1 MGLNP
6 KEIGENVNLDLK
18 EILSSYT
25 KHWKWFVLSAIIA
38 LLLASAYLRYATPE
52 YAATGKIQILE
63 DDNAGSGLDLFNE
76 LGVFGTAKNKVA
88 DEIELIGSRS
98 NFIEVVKDLKLN
110 TKISVLGNV
119 KSTELYRNPPI
130 NINFIAEDSVINN
143 ANFSFYITL
152 SSSTTFGYS
161 EEEDK
166 PVKVYSFG
174 KNIASPIGDMV
185 ITPNIGNFAGYK
197 DKKLMVSVMPIDLV
211 ALGYKIKTQI
221 INTDELSNIVDIS
234 LQDPIKQRAIDVVNK
249 LINIYNRNAI
259 EDKQEV
265 ADRTEKFIN
274 DRITAIAS
282 NLTSVDQTAE
292 DFKTEKGVTD
302 IATET
307 SVNLNVGVVNQQEL
321 ARARNELN
329 MAASMKNIL
338 EEQNSYEV
346 LPTNIG
352 LSDPT
357 IASTTAKFNQLVQE
371 RKRLLKSSNEK
382 NPVIVNLDEQIN
394 GLRNSMQSSLTNS
407 VGNLELTVNSLS
419 GQQARFN
426 SKIYGAPK
434 NERALRDITRKQQTT
449 EELYLYLLTK
459 REEAQI
465 AVASTSAKSRIID
478 NAYGVSRLPVSPKKN
493 IIYLASLILG
503 LLVPFSVI
511 YANDLLDNKV
521 HNMNSL
527 EKITTDTPVLGEI
540 PKLSRKEDKLVI
552 KEDRSVLAESLRIIR
567 TNLDY
572 LIKTKQA
579 PGVKNNVIYVTSS
592 VPGEGK
598 TFLSTNLSMILAS
611 TNKKVLLIGA
621 DIRNP
626 KIYTFF
632 TGSNVDKMSKP
643 SRNKDAGLTE
653 FLYDNTLTSKD
664 IINPMLVH
672 HNTIDVVYSGRIPP
686 NPAELLMSPRIK
698 ELLEEASLKYDY
710 VIVDTAPLMVV
721 TDTLLIAE
729 HANHI
734 IYVTRAG
741 VTESKAVGYPL
752 KLEEE
757 GKISG
762 LTFVVNDVKNS
773 DLGYGGKYGY
783 GYGKSQKKWWKF

>member
-1 MGLNP
+1 MNLNS
-6 KEIGENVNLDLK
+6 KNLTENHIDLK
-18 EILSSYT
+18 EVISTYT
-25 KHWKWFVLSAIIA
+25 KHWKWFLLSSFFAIMLA
-38 LLLASAYLRYATPE
+38 LLYLRYATPQ
-52 YAATGKIQILE
+52 YAAMAKIQIVE
-63 DDNAGSGLDLFNE
+63 DDNAGSGLDLFQE
-76 LGVFGTAKNKVA
+76 LGVFGSAKNKVV

-98 NFIEVVKDLKLN
+98 NFIDVVKELKLN
-110 TKISVLGNV
+110 TKIKVLGNV
-119 KSTELYRNPPI
+119 KHTELYRNPPI
-130 NINFIAEDSVINN
+130 NLNFIAEDSTINN
-143 ANFSFYITL
+143 ANFNFYITL

-174 KNIASPIGDMV
+174 KNIQTPIGDIV
-185 ITPNIGNFAGYK
+185 ITPNILSFEHYK
-197 DKKLMVSVMPIDLV
+197 DKKLEVSIMPLDLV
-211 ALGYKIKTQI
+211 ALGYKAKTFI
-221 INTDELSNIVDIS
+221 VNTDELSNIVDITIE
-234 LQDPIKQRAIDVVNK
+234 DPIKERAINIIDA
-249 LINIYNRNAI
+249 LIRTYNRTAI
-259 EDKQEV
+259 NDKQEV

-274 DRITAIAS
+274 DRIGAIAS
-282 NLTSVDQTAE
+282 NLSSVDQSAE

-302 IATET
+302 IAVER

-338 EEQNSYEV
+338 EEEEAYEV

-357 IASTTAKFNQLVQE
+357 IANTTNLYNKLVQE

-382 NPVIVNLDEQIN
+382 NPVIVNLNQEIN
-394 GLRNSMQSSLTNS
+394 GLKQSMQSSLTNS

-426 SKIYGAPK
+426 SKIYSSPK

-459 REEAQI
+459 REEAQLS
-465 AVASTSAKSRIID
+465 VASTSAKSKIID
-478 NAYGVSRLPVSPKKN
+478 NAYSVSRIPVSPKKK
-493 IIYLASLILG
+493 IIYLASLIFG
-503 LLVPFSVI
+503 LLVPFAVI
-511 YANDLLDNKV
+511 YSRDLLDSKI
-521 HNMNSL
+521 HNMHSL
-527 EKITTDTPVLGEI
+527 EKITTNTPVLGEI
-540 PKLSRKEDKLVI
+540 PKLSRKHDKLVI

-572 LIKTKQA
+572 LIKTKQST
-579 PGVKNNVIYVTSS
+579 GVKNNVVFVTSS

-632 TGSNVDKMSKP
+632 SGSNVDKMSKP

-653 FLYDNTLTSKD
+653 FLYDNTLSSKD

-686 NPAELLMSPRIK
+686 NPAELLLSLRIK
-698 ELLEEASLKYDY
+698 ELFEEVSEKYDY

-729 HANHI
+729 HADHL

-741 VTESKAVGYPL
+741 VTDNKAVLYPL

-757 GKISG
+757 GKIKG
-762 LTFVVNDVKNS
+762 LAFVVNDVKSSN
-773 DLGYGGKYGY
+773 LGYGGKYGY
-783 GYGKSQKKWWKF
+783 GYGKRHKKWWKL